1 MPTVFAGI
9 YEETARPRSAS
20 VEAVRHALALEESDA
35 TLRELGPL
43 TLGWT
48 GPGAH
53 EAVGLTCVV
62 EGRVDPQELARAYG
76 RHGDHAPGALRD
88 HFALVVWDSEPGRGF
103 LARDPLGLGG
113 LFFARTAG
121 GLAFA
126 TEVRTLLRLLPSRPA
141 PDELAVTHWLVR
153 GTEAPG
159 RTFYSG
165 ISRLEPGARLA
176 LEPGARSE
184 RYWTPRYTRPERVTE
199 AEAAARLHSAVESSV
214 KRAVGSAAR
223 PGVLLSGG
231 FDSGYIASIAARAG
245 LGPRTVSAVFPDQ
258 PAVDE
263 SGFIESITSE
273 LGIPSS
279 CLRVRPGSPFPAA
292 LRYVS
297 QWELPLPSLG
307 HFYTRAL
314 LGRAVDEG
322 IDVLLDGEGGDEAF
336 GFDGYLIADMLR
348 RGRLAKAISQS
359 RALAGPGG
367 AHTRRSLRLLRE
379 YGVRG
384 ALPYGPHTALR
395 RRREPSHST
404 PRWLSERSARL
415 LMEGED
421 PWSWKLADGPRWW
434 RHRVHALA
442 TGTDGL
448 GVGDYLRRRAR
459 EVGVEAA
466 HPLMSVDLVEFVLT
480 LRPELA
486 LGGADDRA
494 LARRSAEGVMPE
506 AALRRTDKSYFNQL
520 HNNSLAGEVDHLHE
534 LLLGPGAQ
542 IGAYVRPDVLRSVV
556 LERVPRPAA
565 RAFSGWAPRVWRL
578 ASLETWLRAQAD
590 PTYTVRSLDAFD
602 ARRLPQLQWQ
612 EPLPTASE
620 LARTR

>member
-1 MPTVFAGI
+1 VPTVFAGI
-9 YEETARPRSAS
+9 YEETGRGS
-20 VEAVRHALALEESDA
+20 VAAVRRALALDGGEA
-35 TLRELGPL
+35 TVRELGPL

-48 GPGAH
+48 GAGAH
-53 EAVGLTCVV
+53 EAGGLTCVV
-62 EGRVDPQELARAYG
+62 DGRVDPQAVAIAYG
-76 RHGDHAPGALRD
+76 RHGDDAPRALRD
-88 HFALVVWDSEPGRGF
+88 PFALVVWDADRRRGF

-113 LFFARTAG
+113 LFFAGTTG

-141 PDELAVTHWLVR
+141 PDELAVIHWLVR

-159 RTFYSG
+159 RTFYAG
-165 ISRLEPGARLA
+165 ISRLEPGARLT
-176 LEPGARSE
+176 LEAGARSE
-184 RYWTPRYTRPERVTE
+184 RYWTPRYSRPARLST
-199 AEAAARLHSAVESSV
+199 AEAAARLRSAVESSV
-214 KRAVGSAAR
+214 VRAVGAGAR

-231 FDSGYIASIAARAG
+231 FDSGYIASIAAKAG
-245 LGPRTVSAVFPDQ
+245 LGPHALSAVFPDQ

-263 SGFIESITSE
+263 SGFIESITGE
-273 LGIPSS
+273 LGLASS

-297 QWELPLPSLG
+297 HWELPLPSLG

-314 LGRAVDEG
+314 LGRAIDDG

-348 RGRLAKAISQS
+348 RGRLAKAVELS
-359 RALAGPGG
+359 RALAGPGA

-379 YGVRG
+379 YGLRG
-384 ALPYGPHTALR
+384 ALPYGPHNLLR
-395 RRREPSHST
+395 GRRDPSRGT
-404 PRWLSERSARL
+404 PGWLSERSARL
-415 LMEGED
+415 LAEGED
-421 PWSWKLADGPRWW
+421 PWSWKLGDGPRWW

-466 HPLMSVDLVEFVLT
+466 HPLMSLDLVELVLE
-480 LRPELA
+480 LEPELA

-494 LARRSAEGVMPE
+494 LARRSAQGVMPE
-506 AALRRTDKSYFNQL
+506 TALRRPDKSYFNQL
-520 HNNSLAGEVDHLHE
+520 HNNALAGELDYLHE
-534 LLLGPGAQ
+534 LLLGRGAQ
-542 IGAYVRPDVLRSVV
+542 IGAYVRPEALRAAV
-556 LERVPRPAA
+556 LERVPPPAA
-565 RAFSGWAPRVWRL
+565 RPVSGWAPQIWRL
-578 ASLETWLRAQAD
+578 ASLETWLRAQED
-590 PTYTVRSLDAFD
+590 PTYPERSLDLFD
-602 ARRLPQLQWQ
+602 PRRLPRLEWR
-612 EPLPTASE
+612 EPEPTAPQ